1 MAKKK
6 SDTKVEEVDQVEG
19 DDLDQDEADIEPDI
33 DAEDLDEDDLEVDI
47 EEDIEDPDLDEFEE
61 DVDAAGFG
69 DDDNDDDDDDEDQ
82 DEETTEALEE
92 LESQELQLLDE
103 EKDDNLLVDEVE
115 VLRAIRRE
123 ELTMNVDA
131 QSKRAD
137 EFVCQSCFML
147 KRTSQL
153 ANKRKQLCA
162 DCAD

>member
-6 SDTKVEEVDQVEG
+6 TDTKVEEVDPVED
-19 DDLDQDEADIEPDI
+19 DDLEIDDADIEP
-33 DAEDLDEDDLEVDI
+33 EDLDEDDLEVDI
-47 EEDIEDPDLDEFEE
+47 EEEIEEPELDEFEE
-61 DVDAAGFG
+61 DVDVVGFG
-69 DDDNDDDDDDEDQ
+69 DGDDDEDDEEQ

>member
-6 SDTKVEEVDQVEG
+6 TDTKVEEVEPVDEDELEL
-19 DDLDQDEADIEPDI
+19 DDAEIEPDI
-33 DAEDLDEDDLEVDI
+33 DAADLEEVDLEVDL
-47 EEDIEDPDLDEFEE
+47 EADIEDPELADLE
-61 DVDAAGFG
+61 DDVAAVGF
-69 DDDNDDDDDDEDQ
+69 DDDDDDDDDEE

-131 QSKRAD
+131 QLQRAD

>member
-6 SDTKVEEVDQVEG
+6 TDTKVEELETVDDE
-19 DDLDQDEADIEPDI
+19 DLDLDDADI
-33 DAEDLDEDDLEVDI
+33 DAEDLDEAELDVDLEDDVDVD
-47 EEDIEDPDLDEFEE
+47 EPDLDEFEDDV
-61 DVDAAGFG
+61 DVDAPGFDG
-69 DDDNDDDDDDEDQ
+69 DDDDDDDDDDDQ

-92 LESQELQLLDE
+92 LETQELQLLDD
-103 EKDDNLLVDEVE
+103 EKNDNLLVDEVE

-123 ELTMNVDA
+123 ELTMNVDT

>member
-6 SDTKVEEVDQVEG
+6 TDTKVEELESVE
-19 DDLDQDEADIEPDI
+19 DEDLDLDEPDI
-33 DAEDLDEDDLEVDI
+33 DAEDLDEAELDVDL
-47 EEDIEDPDLDEFEE
+47 EEDIEEPDLDEFED
-61 DVDAAGFG
+61 DVDVEAPGFDG
-69 DDDNDDDDDDEDQ
+69 DDDDDDDDDDQ

-92 LESQELQLLDE
+92 LETQELQLLDE
-103 EKDDNLLVDEVE
+103 EKNDNLLVDEVE

-123 ELTMNVDA
+123 ELTMNVDT

>member
-6 SDTKVEEVDQVEG
+6 TDTKVEEVESVED
-19 DDLDQDEADIEPDI
+19 DDLEIDDDDIEPDI
-33 DAEDLDEDDLEVDI
+33 DAEDLDEDDLEVDL
-47 EEDIEDPDLDEFEE
+47 EADIEDPELDDLEA
-61 DVDAAGFG
+61 DVDVVGFG
-69 DDDNDDDDDDEDQ
+69 DDDDDDDDDDQ

-115 VLRAIRRE
+115 MLRSIRRE

>member
-6 SDTKVEEVDQVEG
+6 TDTKVEEVESVED
-19 DDLDQDEADIEPDI
+19 DDLEIDDDDIEPDI

-47 EEDIEDPDLDEFEE
+47 EADIEDPELDDLEE
-61 DVDAAGFG
+61 DVDVVGFG
-69 DDDNDDDDDDEDQ
+69 DDDDDDDDDDQ

-115 VLRAIRRE
+115 MLRSIRRE

>member
-6 SDTKVEEVDQVEG
+6 TDTKVEEVESVED
-19 DDLDQDEADIEPDI
+19 DDLEIDDADVEPDI
-33 DAEDLDEDDLEVDI
+33 DAEDLDEDDLEVDL
-47 EEDIEDPDLDEFEE
+47 EDDIEDPDLDDVEE
-61 DVDAAGFG
+61 DVDAVGFG
-69 DDDNDDDDDDEDQ
+69 DDDDDDDDDEQ

-131 QSKRAD
+131 QSQRSD

>member
-1 MAKKK
+1 MANKKT
-6 SDTKVEEVDQVEG
+6 DTKVEEVEQVED
-19 DDLDQDEADIEPDI
+19 DDLDLDEADIEPDI

-61 DVDAAGFG
+61 DVDAVGFG
-69 DDDNDDDDDDEDQ
+69 DDDDDDDDDDQ

>member
-6 SDTKVEEVDQVEG
+6 TDTKVEEVESVED
-19 DDLDQDEADIEPDI
+19 DDLEIDDDDIEPDI
-33 DAEDLDEDDLEVDI
+33 DAEDLDAEDLEVDL
-47 EEDIEDPDLDEFEE
+47 EDDIEDPELDDLEA
-61 DVDAAGFG
+61 DVDVVGFG
-69 DDDNDDDDDDEDQ
+69 DDDDDDDDDDDQ

-115 VLRAIRRE
+115 MLRSIRRE

>member
-6 SDTKVEEVDQVEG
+6 TDTKVEEVESVEG
-19 DDLDQDEADIEPDI
+19 DDLEIDDDDIEPDI
-33 DAEDLDEDDLEVDI
+33 DAEDLDEDDLEVDL
-47 EEDIEDPDLDEFEE
+47 EADIEDPELDDLEA
-61 DVDAAGFG
+61 DVDVVGFG
-69 DDDNDDDDDDEDQ
+69 DDDDDDDDDDQ

-115 VLRAIRRE
+115 MLRSIRRE

>member
-6 SDTKVEEVDQVEG
+6 TDTKVAEVDPVED
-19 DDLDQDEADIEPDI
+19 DDLEIDDADIEPDI
-33 DAEDLDEDDLEVDI
+33 DAEDLDEADLEVDI
-47 EEDIEDPDLDEFEE
+47 EEDIEEPGLDEFEE
-61 DVDAAGFG
+61 DVAAVGFG
-69 DDDNDDDDDDEDQ
+69 DDDDDEDDEEQ

>member
-6 SDTKVEEVDQVEG
+6 TDTKVKEVDPVED
-19 DDLDQDEADIEPDI
+19 DDLEIDDADIEPDI
-33 DAEDLDEDDLEVDI
+33 DPDIDPEDLDEDDLEVDI
-47 EEDIEDPDLDEFEE
+47 EADIEDPELDFEE
-61 DVDAAGFG
+61 DVDAVGFG
-69 DDDNDDDDDDEDQ
+69 DDEDDEEQ

-115 VLRAIRRE
+115 MLRSIRRE

>member
-6 SDTKVEEVDQVEG
+6 TDTKVEEVEPV
-19 DDLDQDEADIEPDI
+19 DDTDIEPDI
-33 DAEDLDEDDLEVDI
+33 DAEDLDDDDLEVDI
-47 EEDIEDPDLDEFEE
+47 EPDIEDPELDDLEE
-61 DVDAAGFG
+61 DVDAVGFG
-69 DDDNDDDDDDEDQ
+69 DDDDDEDDEEQ

-131 QSKRAD
+131 QSQRAD

>member
-6 SDTKVEEVDQVEG
+6 TDTKVEEVEPVDDE
-19 DDLDQDEADIEPDI
+19 DLDTDEADIDI

-47 EEDIEDPDLDEFEE
+47 EEDVEDPELDDFEE
-61 DVDAAGFG
+61 DVDAVGFG
-69 DDDNDDDDDDEDQ
+69 DDDDDDDEEQ
-82 DEETTEALEE
+82 DDETTEALEE

>member
-6 SDTKVEEVDQVEG
+6 TDTKVEEVESVED
-19 DDLDQDEADIEPDI
+19 DDLEIDDDDIEPDI
-33 DAEDLDEDDLEVDI
+33 DAEDLDEDDLEVDL
-47 EEDIEDPDLDEFEE
+47 EDDIEDPELDDLEA
-61 DVDAAGFG
+61 DVDVVGFG
-69 DDDNDDDDDDEDQ
+69 DDDDDDDNDDDQ

-115 VLRAIRRE
+115 MLRSIRRE

>member
-6 SDTKVEEVDQVEG
+6 TDTKVEELETVDDG
-19 DDLDQDEADIEPDI
+19 DLDLDDADI
-33 DAEDLDEDDLEVDI
+33 DAADLDEAELDVDLEDDVD
-47 EEDIEDPDLDEFEE
+47 EPDLDEFED
-61 DVDAAGFG
+61 DVDVGTPGFDG
-69 DDDNDDDDDDEDQ
+69 DDDEDDDDDQ

-92 LESQELQLLDE
+92 LETQELQLLDD
-103 EKDDNLLVDEVE
+103 EKNDNLLVDEVE

-123 ELTMNVDA
+123 ELTMNVDT